1 MINGNAFT
9 VSDTKIVVEMWQEGK
24 SAVAIAAKLG
34 NGRTRN
40 SILGFVFRLRK
51 RMPELKR
58 YTTEKGAKIGKP
70 QEQRVPRVPRP
81 KPIPVV
87 QINTF
92 TPIIEQEPPP
102 IGGVPYFETRK
113 TQCKYILNTSKDA
126 HKIKCCG
133 APVYREGS
141 WCKTHHDEVFI
152 ARTVPE
158 RPAFRSPSGK
168 IPAASVFQFRRT

>member
-1 MINGNAFT
+1 MIGVNPFT
-9 VSDTKIVVEMWQEGK
+9 IADTKIVVEMWQAGS

-40 SILGFVFRLRK
+40 SILGFIFRLRK
-51 RMPELKR
+51 QMPDLKR
-58 YTTEKGAKIGKP
+58 YTTEKGDKIGKS
-70 QEQRVPRVPRP
+70 RSAPRTPRP

-87 QINTF
+87 QVNSF
-92 TPIIEQEPPP
+92 TPIVEEEPPP
-102 IGGVPYFETRK
+102 EGGVPYFETRK

-141 WCKTHHDEVFI
+141 WCRTHFEEVFI
-152 ARTVPE
+152 ARNAPE
-158 RPAFRSPSGK
+158 KPVFHLSSGK
-168 IPAASVFQFRRT
+168 TQVASKFQFRRM